1 LGEDGEAAV
10 NKRITIHRATTGLA
24 VLCLAGGSGASGATL
39 QVTDPEYQMTAFT
52 LSVPADWKSAAQVT
66 HNTGCHGTGAGL
78 ETTMRSPDGSTTVA
92 FLPGVRWSWSSSPLE
107 RESLAQVHCPA
118 IDIDSAASF
127 LLNIAV
133 PNLRP
138 GATVTAVLPLE
149 APGQASL
156 QAQMERARQS
166 SEAAA
171 ARYHLPPPKV
181 TIDGARVRIRFQ
193 DKGKPM
199 EEQIQAVIDCNE
211 TTMPGMYKMPAST
224 RRGCSARNVYIVRTP
239 SGHLED
245 FLKSPGLQK
254 LAQGVQMDPQWLQRV
269 TQDQQ
274 AQAQRLLDKSHA
286 DFQEMLRQGAA
297 NHEAMMERGRQFQQ
311 QEQTQFAHAQSL
323 DRANQNATDQAAHRQ
338 ELDSLG
344 RQDFR
349 NPATGQIIQ
358 ANAYYD
364 HQWLSS
370 DGSTLI
376 QTDNPN
382 LDPNGAVYPV
392 SQSWTE
398 LEPR

>member
-1 LGEDGEAAV
+1 MRVEVAV
-10 NKRITIHRATTGLA
+10 NRGLSSHRAAASLA
-24 VLCLAGGSGASGATL
+24 VLCLAGALDAAAGTV
-39 QVTDPEYQMTAFT
+39 QVTDPVYQMTAYT
-52 LSVPADWKSAAQVT
+52 LTVPAGWKSAAQVSHDT
-66 HNTGCHGTGAGL
+66 SCHGTGSGL
-78 ETTMRSPDGSTTVA
+78 ETTMQSPDGATTVA
-92 FLPGVRWSWSSSPLE
+92 FLPGVRWSWASSPLE
-107 RESLAQVHCPA
+107 RESLARAHCPA

-149 APGQASL
+149 AAGQASL
-156 QAQMERARQS
+156 QAQLQRARQS
-166 SEAAA
+166 GEEAA
-171 ARYHLPPPKV
+171 ARYHVPPPKL
-181 TIDGARVRIRFQ
+181 TIDGARVRIRYL

-199 EEQIQAVIDCNE
+199 EEQVQAVIDCNE
-211 TTMPGMYKMPAST
+211 TSMPGMYKMPASS
-224 RRGCSARNVYIVRTP
+224 RRGCSARNVYIVRTAA
-239 SGHLED
+239 GHLEE
-245 FLKSPGLQK
+245 FLKSPTLQA
-254 LAQGVQMDPQWLQRV
+254 LAQGVQMDPQWLQRM

-274 AQAQRLLDKSHA
+274 AQAQRMLDNSHA
-286 DFQEMLRQGAA
+286 QFQEMLRQGAA

-311 QEQTQFAHAQSL
+311 QEQTQFEHAQSL
-323 DRANQNATDQAAHRQ
+323 DRANQNAIDQAAHRQ
-338 ELDSLG
+338 QLDSLG

-349 NPATGQIIQ
+349 NPATGQTIQ

-382 LDPNGAVYPV
+382 LDPNGVVYPV

-398 LEPR
+398 LVPR

>member
-1 LGEDGEAAV
+1 MNRMLQFYCAVAGFAAV
-10 NKRITIHRATTGLA
+10 S
-24 VLCLAGGSGASGATL
+24 LAGTSASATTL
-39 QVTDPEYQMTAFT
+39 QVTDPAYQMTAFT
-52 LSVPADWKSAAQVT
+52 LAVPAGWKSAAQVT
-66 HNTGCHGTGAGL
+66 HDTGCHGTGAGL
-78 ETTMRSPDGSTTVA
+78 ATTMRSADGATTVA
-92 FLPGVRWSWSSSPLE
+92 FLPGVRWIWNSSALE
-107 RESLAQVHCPA
+107 RQSLARGECPA

-138 GATVTAVLPLE
+138 GATVIAVLPLE
-149 APGQASL
+149 AAGQASL
-156 QAQMERARQS
+156 QTQMQRARQS

-171 ARYHLPPPKV
+171 ARYHVPPLKV
-181 TIDGARVRIRFQ
+181 TIDGARVWLRFQ

-199 EEQIQAVIDCNE
+199 EEQIQSVIDCNE
-211 TTMPGMYKMPAST
+211 STMPAMDKMPASS
-224 RRGCSARNVYIVRTP
+224 RRSCTARNVFVVRTP
-239 SGHLED
+239 QGHLED
-245 FLKSPGLQK
+245 FLKSAELRE
-254 LAQGVQMDPQWLQRV
+254 LTSGVQMDPQWLQRV

-274 AQAQRLLDKSHA
+274 AQAQRILDASHA
-286 DFQEMLRQGAA
+286 RFQQMLREGQA

-311 QEQTQFAHAQSL
+311 LEQTQFEHAQSL
-323 DRANQNATDQAAHRQ
+323 DRANQNAIDYAAHRQ
-338 ELDSLG
+338 QLDSLALK
-344 RQDFR
+344 DFR

-376 QTDNPN
+376 QTGNPS
-382 LDPNGAVYPV
+382 LDPNGVVYPV

>member
-1 LGEDGEAAV
+1 MNRSV
-10 NKRITIHRATTGLA
+10 TSHRATAGLA
-24 VLCLAGGSGASGATL
+24 ILCLAACSAASAATV

-52 LSVPADWKSAAQVT
+52 LAVPTGWKSAAQVT
-66 HNTGCHGTGAGL
+66 HNTSCHGTGAGL
-78 ETTMRSPDGSTTVA
+78 QSTMQSPDGSTTVA
-92 FLPGVRWSWSSSPLE
+92 FLPGVRWSWASSALE
-107 RESLAQVHCPA
+107 RESLARVHCPA

-149 APGQASL
+149 AQGQASL
-156 QAQMERARQS
+156 QTQMERARQS
-166 SEAAA
+166 GEAAA

-211 TTMPGMYKMPAST
+211 TTLPGMYMPASS

-239 SGHLED
+239 SGHLEE
-245 FLKSPGLQK
+245 FLKSPTLQQ
-254 LAQGVQMDPQWLQRV
+254 LAQSVQMDPQWLQRV

-311 QEQTQFAHAQSL
+311 QEQTQFEHAQSL
-323 DRANQNATDQAAHRQ
+323 DRANQSAIDHAAHRQ

-364 HQWLSS
+364 HQWLSA

-376 QTDNPN
+376 QTDNPS
-382 LDPNGAVYPV
+382 LDPNGVVYPV